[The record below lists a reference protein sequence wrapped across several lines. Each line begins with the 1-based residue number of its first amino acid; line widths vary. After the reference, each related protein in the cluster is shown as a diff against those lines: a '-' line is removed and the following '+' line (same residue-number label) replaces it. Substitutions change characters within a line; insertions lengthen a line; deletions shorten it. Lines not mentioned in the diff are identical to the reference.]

1 MQKNGQTGS
10 YNVTENVT
18 LYAIWL
24 HKPEN
29 GYKYDYISSW
39 EGDWNN
45 QIVVANLSSDS
56 YITTISG
63 SYEGGVWT
71 MWRDRY
77 FKFRVSVQNVNGS
90 WTTLFE
96 GGQTKKFGSNYGQDR
111 SGAGNYSGTLNGY
124 YQKLVLDVYAS
135 TSGPRRYHTLFNDGW
150 DGDLY
155 GKIWYN
161 VTYGIEP

>member
-1 MQKNGQTGS
+1 MQKNGQTAP
-10 YNVTENVT
+10 YYVTSDVT

-39 EGDWNN
+39 GGDWNN

-63 SYEGGVWT
+63 SYEGGVWH
-71 MWRDRY
+71 MWLDRH
-77 FKFRVSVQNVNGS
+77 FEFRVSAQNVNGS
-90 WTTLFE
+90 WTTLYE
-96 GGQTKKFGSNYGQDR
+96 GGKTDDFGFNYGKDR
-111 SGAGNYSGTLNGY
+111 SGAGNYNGTLNGY
-124 YQKLVLDVYAS
+124 YKKLVLDVYAS
-135 TSGPRRYHTLFNDGW
+135 TSGPRHYKTLFHDGW
-150 DGDLY
+150 DGELY

>member
-1 MQKNGQTGS
+1 MPKNGQTS
-10 YNVTENVT
+10 PYHVTSDIT

-24 HKPEN
+24 HKPQD
-29 GYKYDYISSW
+29 GYDYDYISEW
-39 EGDWNN
+39 DADWNEN
-45 QIVVANLSSDS
+45 IVVINLSSDS

-63 SYEGGVWT
+63 SYEGGVEGMWT
-71 MWRDRY
+71 DRY

-90 WTTLFE
+90 WETLFD
-96 GGQTKKFGSNYGQDR
+96 GGKTNKFKKNYGKDR
-111 SGAGNYSGTLNGY
+111 SGAGNFNGTLNGY
-124 YQKLVLDVYAS
+124 YSKIVLDVYSS
-135 TSGPRRYHTLFNDGW
+135 TRGPKSYHGAFKHGT

>member
-1 MQKNGQTGS
+1 MQKNGQTAP
-10 YNVTENVT
+10 YHVTSDIT

-24 HKPEN
+24 HKPQD
-29 GYKYDYISSW
+29 GYDYDYISEWDS
-39 EGDWNN
+39 GWNEN
-45 QIVVANLSSDS
+45 IVVINLSSDS

-63 SYEGGVWT
+63 SYEGGVESMWT
-71 MWRDRY
+71 DRY
-77 FKFRVSVQNVNGS
+77 FQFRVKVKNVNGS
-90 WTTLFE
+90 WTTLYE
-96 GGQTKKFGSNYGQDR
+96 GGKTEKFGYNYGKDR

-124 YQKLVLDVYAS
+124 YSKIVLDVYSS
-135 TSGPRRYHTLFNDGW
+135 TRGPKHYKTWFNDGW